1 MRRSEASCL
10 VFVSNHS
17 SQVKIRIQNLKRFTR
32 SVLKRLGYRGALL
45 SLTFVSDATIK
56 RINRQYL
63 KHDWVT
69 DVLAF
74 PPPKTSPA
82 QKASFGRCVGE
93 VIISPKR
100 AQVYARQHNLPV
112 ARELAR
118 YVCHG
123 ILHLKGYSDHSAREQ
138 IAMERMEN
146 KLLNRLRQEVKRL
159 L

>member
-1 MRRSEASCL
+1 MRRSEEPCL

-32 SVLKRLGYRGALL
+32 DILNFLGDRKTSL
-45 SLTFVSDATIK
+45 SLIFVSDATMR

-63 KHDWVT
+63 KHDWAT

-74 PPPKTSPA
+74 PLA
-82 QKASFGRCVGE
+82 QAGATKRASFGHFLGE

-112 ARELAR
+112 AQELAR

-123 ILHLKGYSDHSAREQ
+123 ILHLKGYSDHSKRKRTM
-138 IAMERMEN
+138 MERKETQ
-146 KLLNRLRQEVKRL
+146 LLYRFRQDVKQL